1 MLVLLKFRQLII
13 SQMLSSKTEQ
23 RVYVDLLKSA
33 FMIIKLR
40 FYKVLQIDGWNLKS
54 LNRSFPKH
62 RIFMTRG
69 SSMLVFFFQP
79 VVQPTCISVSVK
91 TDQ

>member
-13 SQMLSSKTEQ
+13 SQMLSSKTKQ

-69 SSMLVFFFQP
+69 SSMLVFFFFSASG
-79 VVQPTCISVSVK
+79 TAHLYLC
-91 TDQ
+91 